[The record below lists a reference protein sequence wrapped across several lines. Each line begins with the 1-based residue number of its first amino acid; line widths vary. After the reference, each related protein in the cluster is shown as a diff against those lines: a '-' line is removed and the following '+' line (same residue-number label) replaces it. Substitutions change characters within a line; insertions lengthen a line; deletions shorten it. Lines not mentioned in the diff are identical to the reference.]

1 MTSDSSKQRLIAIS
15 AVVIV
20 LLLGANVFL
29 FMNKAKQDAENK
41 DLTSQLQESDQL
53 KVELE
58 KQYYESLSEL
68 EEMKGSNEELNALFD
83 EQKSELEEQKN
94 RISRLLKDNNNLQ
107 SVRRQLKEYKAN
119 AEQYIAEI
127 TQLKEENDL
136 LRGSNERLTMA
147 KDSLSNSLAYKTQEA
162 EDLSTAKAML
172 TSEKESLAM
181 ENTNLSKKVN
191 VASAIRVE
199 NIVVE
204 GMKNRKSGK
213 SAEKKRAKNI
223 EYITVCFDATSNRVA
238 EAGMETFYVR
248 IINPTGETMAIEE
261 LGSGIITNSNTGEQ
275 IRFTKSTDTEY
286 QNQEEKL
293 CVNWTPN
300 VPFSEG
306 KYQVE
311 VYNKGFMTGTGS
323 FVLK

>member
-1 MTSDSSKQRLIAIS
+1 
-15 AVVIV
+15 
-20 LLLGANVFL
+20 
-29 FMNKAKQDAENK
+29 
-41 DLTSQLQESDQL
+41 
-53 KVELE
+53 
-58 KQYYESLSEL
+58 YESLSEL
-68 EEMKGSNEELNALFD
+68 EEMKGNNEELNALID

-94 RISRLLKDNNNLQ
+94 RISRLLRDNGNLN
-107 SVRRQLKEYKAN
+107 SVRKQLKEYKAQ

-127 TQLKEENDL
+127 TQLKEENEL
-136 LRGSNERLTMA
+136 LRGSNERLTIA
-147 KDSLSNSLAYKTQEA
+147 RDSLSSSLAYKTQEA

-172 TSEKESLAM
+172 TSEKESLTM
-181 ENTNLSKKVN
+181 ENNNLSKKVTA
-191 VASAIRVE
+191 ASAIRVE

-223 EYITVCFDATSNRVA
+223 EYLTICFDAMSNRVA

-248 IINPTGETMAIEE
+248 VISPKGETLAVEE

-286 QNQEEKL
+286 QNNEEKL

-300 VPFSEG
+300 TPFSEG

-311 VYNKGFMTGTGS
+311 VYNKGFMTGTGA